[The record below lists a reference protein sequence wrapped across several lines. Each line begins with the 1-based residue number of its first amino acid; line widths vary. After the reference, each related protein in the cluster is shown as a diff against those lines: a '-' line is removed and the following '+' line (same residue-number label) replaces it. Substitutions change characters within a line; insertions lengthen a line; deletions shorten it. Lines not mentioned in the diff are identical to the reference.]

1 MYFRFYTP
9 LANNLEAHYIHAH
22 ISLIL
27 VPDVNMIGHPV
38 LSNSFSYFFYCKIL
52 HHILYTRYSKS
63 LNRGRID
70 KGDDPDR
77 SIMIN
82 TILLLVNKYTIN

>member
-38 LSNSFSYFFYCKIL
+38 LSNSFSYFFYCKIFVFAS
-52 HHILYTRYSKS
+52 TRIK
-63 LNRGRID
+63 N
-70 KGDDPDR
+70 
-77 SIMIN
+77 
-82 TILLLVNKYTIN
+82 LLVYDFFNMIKNNVVFSVICFFLIYSVFINK